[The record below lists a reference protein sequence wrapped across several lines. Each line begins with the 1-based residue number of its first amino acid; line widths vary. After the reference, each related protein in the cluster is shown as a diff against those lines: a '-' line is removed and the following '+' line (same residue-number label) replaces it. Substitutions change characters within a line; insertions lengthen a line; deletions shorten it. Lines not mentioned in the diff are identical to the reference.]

1 MAIEEVRKREFV
13 ETDPVVEEPECIR
26 LKSDPGPAFR
36 DYLLP
41 RLEATAASPREE
53 ASREVLAALRA
64 GRPLGDAVL
73 DVIESLPEHKTE
85 RLRAWVEEAKSGHI
99 YAYVQFY
106 SVFRFSYGLIM
117 TTGGP
122 RDRLI
127 ATEEIGENEIDNVRP
142 KWDFSDAIRAAR
154 MMGRAGGL
162 GTRAAKVRG
171 YFEEKPMVE
180 VDNENEYDQVLVAMD
195 ISLEDGAWEGPGIY
209 NFHDSPSLNGLAI
222 EGWQPILF
230 SDAGSS
236 YTVILE
242 RLEVLKEGTS
252 K

>member
-1 MAIEEVRKREFV
+1 MSFKVYRDNPIVY
-13 ETDPVVEEPECIR
+13 TPT
-26 LKSDPGPAFR
+26 PGFGFT
-36 DYLLP
+36 Y
-41 RLEATAASPREE
+41 
-53 ASREVLAALRA
+53 
-64 GRPLGDAVL
+64 AVL

-209 NFHDSPSLNGLAI
+209 NFHNSPPSYQGTLDDYEREAMMEEAEATLAT
-222 EGWQPILF
+222 LF
-230 SDAGSS
+230 ASEDVRYACE
-236 YTVILE
+236 TL
-242 RLEVLKEGTS
+242 LKKS
-252 K
+252 